1 MLISCNKLKTYIK
14 DSEKIDWLKVW
25 DKFTIRTAEVENV
38 KEVGD
43 NFDGVVIAQIVECIP
58 HPDSD
63 HMHILKVNYGA
74 SEPIQVVC
82 GAYNVRVGLKTAYI
96 KVGGHID
103 GNEIKAKPLR
113 GILSNGMCCSMRE
126 LGIGDD
132 HDGIIE
138 LPDDAV
144 VGTDIKD
151 YLPVKDIIVEIDNKS
166 LTNRPDLW
174 GHYGIAREIATITH
188 TEMLPLEME
197 EIKND
202 KEDLDI
208 KINNPELC
216 YRYTGLKI
224 DNIKNNKSPLEL
236 QIFLYYTGMRSI
248 SLIVDLTNY
257 LMLELGQPM
266 HAFDSRVVKNIEVG
280 LANNKDL
287 FTTLDGVERKLSS
300 ENLMIKNNNEYFA
313 IAGVM
318 GGKNSEILSDT
329 TSIFL
334 ESATFNAGSVRKT
347 ANFLGLRTDASA
359 RYEKSLDP
367 NMTDKAIKRLVYLL
381 RKENPDMQIAS
392 NLTDVYPNVLN
403 EVNITLHKDLLS
415 KYMGTTLSD
424 ESVINTL
431 ESLGFKVENTDYSY
445 EVVVPTFRHSKDI
458 NIEEDLIE
466 EIARIYGLENFTPK
480 PLKLDLTITEHEKTF
495 NEEYEVKSLLATKY
509 DMNEVNSYIWYDTNT
524 LQTLGIKKDGVKL
537 LGKSDNNILRDDLS
551 FSLLNIVE
559 ENFKNFSEF
568 SIFEIGTIIE
578 SNQNKRV
585 LSIILCGKE
594 KELEQLY
601 NKAKT
606 VTGYIFKALKHKE
619 IRISNNVNEKEYYDK
634 NLGKIINVDD
644 TKIGTINVLDKIYT
658 NKLSKKKAIVCIDID
673 FDKYAKL
680 EKDIILEKVVS
691 KYPSVEL
698 DYTIIMP
705 TDKKYEDLKEVLK
718 EFKSKLIERNE
729 LVSIYENKYT
739 IKYVLGSPYKTL
751 EQKDLQTFKLQQYEK
766 IHFYP
771 CSRRLARYGE
781 LQQQS

>member
-38 KEVGD
+38 KEVGN

-103 GNEIKAKPLR
+103 GIEIKAKPLR

-138 LPDDAV
+138 LPDDVV
-144 VGTDIKD
+144 VGTDIKE

-202 KEDLDI
+202 KEDLNI

-480 PLKLDLTITEHEKTF
+480 PLKLDLTITEHETTF

-606 VTGYIFKALKHKE
+606 VTSYIFKALKHKE
-619 IRISNNVNEKEYYDK
+619 ITLSNNVNEKEYYDK

-751 EQKDLQTFKLQQYEK
+751 EQKDLQTFKERFIAHLKENGYSINE
-766 IHFYP
+766 
-771 CSRRLARYGE
+771 
-781 LQQQS
+781 

>member
-103 GNEIKAKPLR
+103 GIEIKAKPLR

-138 LPDDAV
+138 LPDDVV

-751 EQKDLQTFKLQQYEK
+751 EQKDLQTFKERFIAHLKENGYSINE
-766 IHFYP
+766 
-771 CSRRLARYGE
+771 
-781 LQQQS
+781 

>member
-43 NFDGVVIAQIVECIP
+43 KFDGVVIAQIVECIP

-103 GNEIKAKPLR
+103 GIEIKAKPLR

-138 LPDDAV
+138 LPDDVV

-606 VTGYIFKALKHKE
+606 VTSYIFKALKHKE
-619 IRISNNVNEKEYYDK
+619 ITLSNNVNEKEYYDK

-705 TDKKYEDLKEVLK
+705 TDKKYEDLKEALK

-751 EQKDLQTFKLQQYEK
+751 EQKDLQTFKERFIAHLKENGYSINE
-766 IHFYP
+766 
-771 CSRRLARYGE
+771 
-781 LQQQS
+781 

>member
-43 NFDGVVIAQIVECIP
+43 KFDGVVIAQIVECIP

-103 GNEIKAKPLR
+103 GIEIKAKPLR

-138 LPDDAV
+138 LPDDVV

-445 EVVVPTFRHSKDI
+445 AVVVPTFRHSKDI

-568 SIFEIGTIIE
+568 SIFEIGTIIKD
-578 SNQNKRV
+578 NLNKRV

-606 VTGYIFKALKHKE
+606 VTSYIFKALKHKE
-619 IRISNNVNEKEYYDK
+619 ITLSNNVNEKEYYDK

-751 EQKDLQTFKLQQYEK
+751 EQKDLQTFKERFIAHLKENGYSINE
-766 IHFYP
+766 
-771 CSRRLARYGE
+771 
-781 LQQQS
+781 

>member
-43 NFDGVVIAQIVECIP
+43 KFDGVVIAQIVECIP

-63 HMHILKVNYGA
+63 HMHILKVNYGG

-103 GNEIKAKPLR
+103 GIEIKAKPLR

-138 LPDDAV
+138 LPDDV
-144 VGTDIKD
+144 VIGTDIKD
-151 YLPVKDIIVEIDNKS
+151 YLPVRDIIVEIDNKS

-202 KEDLDI
+202 KKNLDI
-208 KINNPELC
+208 KINNANLC

-280 LANNKDL
+280 LANDGDV
-287 FTTLDGVERKLSS
+287 FTTLDGTERKLSKD
-300 ENLMIKNNNEYFA
+300 NLMIKNNDEYFA

-318 GGKNSEILSDT
+318 GGKNSEILNDT
-329 TSIFL
+329 NSIFL

-403 EVNITLHKDLLS
+403 EVNITLHKDLLT

-424 ESVINTL
+424 ESVIKTL
-431 ESLGFKVENTDYSY
+431 ESLGFKVENNEKTY

-524 LQTLGIKKDGVKL
+524 LQTLGIKKEGVKL
-537 LGKSDNNILRDDLS
+537 LGKTENNILRDDLS

-559 ENFKNFSEF
+559 ENFKNFSIF

-578 SNQNKRV
+578 NNQNNRV

-594 KELEQLY
+594 KDLEQLY

-606 VTGYIFKALKHKE
+606 ITSYIFKSLKHKE
-619 IRISNNVNEKEYYDK
+619 VLLTNNVNEKEYYDK
-634 NLGKIINVDD
+634 NLGKIINVDN
-644 TKIGTINVLDKIYT
+644 TKLGTINVLDKIYT
-658 NKLSKKKAIVCIDID
+658 NKLSKKKSVVCIDID

-680 EKDIILEKVVS
+680 EKNIILEKVVS

-698 DYTIIMP
+698 DYTVIMP
-705 TDKKYEDLKEVLK
+705 ADKKYEDLKEVLK
-718 EFKSKLIERNE
+718 DFRSKLIESFQ

-739 IKYVLGSPYKTL
+739 IKYTLGSPYKTL
-751 EQKDLQTFKLQQYEK
+751 EQKDLQTFKERFIAHLKENGYSINE
-766 IHFYP
+766 
-771 CSRRLARYGE
+771 
-781 LQQQS
+781 

>member
-43 NFDGVVIAQIVECIP
+43 KFDGVVIAQIVECIP

-103 GNEIKAKPLR
+103 GIEIKAKPLR

-138 LPDDAV
+138 LPDDVV

-424 ESVINTL
+424 ENVINTL

-568 SIFEIGTIIE
+568 SIFEIGTIIKD
-578 SNQNKRV
+578 NLNKRV

-606 VTGYIFKALKHKE
+606 VTSYIFKALKHKE
-619 IRISNNVNEKEYYDK
+619 ITLLNNVNEKEYYDK

-751 EQKDLQTFKLQQYEK
+751 EQKDLQTFKERFIAHLKENGYSINE
-766 IHFYP
+766 
-771 CSRRLARYGE
+771 
-781 LQQQS
+781 

>member
-43 NFDGVVIAQIVECIP
+43 KFDGVVIAQIVECIP

-103 GNEIKAKPLR
+103 GIEIKAKPLR

-138 LPDDAV
+138 LPDDVV

-381 RKENPDMQIAS
+381 RKEKPDIQIAS

-619 IRISNNVNEKEYYDK
+619 ITLSNNVNEKEYYDK

-644 TKIGTINVLDKIYT
+644 IKIGTINVLDKIYT
-658 NKLSKKKAIVCIDID
+658 NKLSKKKAIVCTDID

-751 EQKDLQTFKLQQYEK
+751 EQKDLQTFKERFIAHLKENGYSINE
-766 IHFYP
+766 
-771 CSRRLARYGE
+771 
-781 LQQQS
+781 

>member
-43 NFDGVVIAQIVECIP
+43 KFDGVVIAQIVECIP

-103 GNEIKAKPLR
+103 GIEIKAKPLR
-113 GILSNGMCCSMRE
+113 SILSNGMCCSMRE

-138 LPDDAV
+138 LPDDVV

-381 RKENPDMQIAS
+381 RKENPDMQMAS

-606 VTGYIFKALKHKE
+606 VTSYIFKALKHKE
-619 IRISNNVNEKEYYDK
+619 ITLSNNVNEKEYYDK

-751 EQKDLQTFKLQQYEK
+751 EQKDLQTFKERFIAHLKENGYSINE
-766 IHFYP
+766 
-771 CSRRLARYGE
+771 
-781 LQQQS
+781 

>member
-43 NFDGVVIAQIVECIP
+43 KFDGVVIAQIVECIP

-103 GNEIKAKPLR
+103 GIEIKAKPLR

-138 LPDDAV
+138 LPDDVV

-424 ESVINTL
+424 ENVINTL

-445 EVVVPTFRHSKDI
+445 EVMVPTFRHSKDI

-568 SIFEIGTIIE
+568 SIFEIGTIIKD
-578 SNQNKRV
+578 NLNKRV

-606 VTGYIFKALKHKE
+606 VTSYIFKALKHKE
-619 IRISNNVNEKEYYDK
+619 ITLSNNVNEKEYYDK

-751 EQKDLQTFKLQQYEK
+751 EQKDLQTFKERFIAHLKENGYSINE
-766 IHFYP
+766 
-771 CSRRLARYGE
+771 
-781 LQQQS
+781 

>member
-38 KEVGD
+38 KEVGN

-103 GNEIKAKPLR
+103 GIEIKSKPLR

-138 LPDDAV
+138 LPDDVV
-144 VGTDIKD
+144 VGTDIKE

-202 KEDLDI
+202 KEDLNI

-480 PLKLDLTITEHEKTF
+480 PLKLDLTITEHETTF

-606 VTGYIFKALKHKE
+606 VTSYIFKALKHKE
-619 IRISNNVNEKEYYDK
+619 ITLSNNVNEKEYYDK

-751 EQKDLQTFKLQQYEK
+751 EQKDLQTFKERFIAHLKENGYSINE
-766 IHFYP
+766 
-771 CSRRLARYGE
+771 
-781 LQQQS
+781 

>member
-103 GNEIKAKPLR
+103 GIEIKAKPLR

-138 LPDDAV
+138 LPDDVV

-568 SIFEIGTIIE
+568 SIFEIGTIIKN
-578 SNQNKRV
+578 NQNKRI

-619 IRISNNVNEKEYYDK
+619 ITLSNNVNEKEYYDK

-751 EQKDLQTFKLQQYEK
+751 EQKDLQTFKERFIAHLKENGYSINE
-766 IHFYP
+766 
-771 CSRRLARYGE
+771 
-781 LQQQS
+781 

>member
-43 NFDGVVIAQIVECIP
+43 KFDGVVIAQIVECIP

-103 GNEIKAKPLR
+103 GIEIKAKPLR

-138 LPDDAV
+138 LPDDVV

-202 KEDLDI
+202 KENLDI

-236 QIFLYYTGMRSI
+236 QIFLFYTGMRSI

-568 SIFEIGTIIE
+568 SIFEIGTIIKD
-578 SNQNKRV
+578 NLNKRV

-606 VTGYIFKALKHKE
+606 VTSYIFKALKHKE
-619 IRISNNVNEKEYYDK
+619 ITLSNNVNEKEYYDK

-658 NKLSKKKAIVCIDID
+658 NKLSKKKAVVCIDID

-751 EQKDLQTFKLQQYEK
+751 EQKDLQTFKERFIAHLKENGYSINE
-766 IHFYP
+766 
-771 CSRRLARYGE
+771 
-781 LQQQS
+781 

>member
-43 NFDGVVIAQIVECIP
+43 KFDGVVIAQIVECIP

-103 GNEIKAKPLR
+103 GIEIKAKPLR

-138 LPDDAV
+138 LPDDVV

-188 TEMLPLEME
+188 TEMLALEME

-224 DNIKNNKSPLEL
+224 DNIKNNKSPLDL

-431 ESLGFKVENTDYSY
+431 ESLGFKVENNDLTY

-480 PLKLDLTITEHEKTF
+480 PLKLDLTITEHETTF

-537 LGKSDNNILRDDLS
+537 LGKLDNNILRDDLS

-568 SIFEIGTIIE
+568 SIFEIGTIIK

-606 VTGYIFKALKHKE
+606 VTSYIFKALKHKE
-619 IRISNNVNEKEYYDK
+619 ITLSNNVNEKEYYDK

-751 EQKDLQTFKLQQYEK
+751 EQKDLQTFKERFIAHLKENGYSINE
-766 IHFYP
+766 
-771 CSRRLARYGE
+771 
-781 LQQQS
+781 

>member
-43 NFDGVVIAQIVECIP
+43 KFDGVVIAQIVECIP

-138 LPDDAV
+138 LPDDVV

-424 ESVINTL
+424 ENVINTL

-606 VTGYIFKALKHKE
+606 VTSYIFKALKHKE
-619 IRISNNVNEKEYYDK
+619 ITLSNNVNEKEYYDK

-705 TDKKYEDLKEVLK
+705 TDKKYEDLKEALK

-751 EQKDLQTFKLQQYEK
+751 EQKDLQTFKERFIAHLKENGYSINE
-766 IHFYP
+766 
-771 CSRRLARYGE
+771 
-781 LQQQS
+781 

>member
-43 NFDGVVIAQIVECIP
+43 KFDGVVIAQIVECIP

-103 GNEIKAKPLR
+103 GIEIKAKPLR

-138 LPDDAV
+138 LPDDVV

-578 SNQNKRV
+578 SNQNKRI

-619 IRISNNVNEKEYYDK
+619 ITLSNNVNEKEYYDK

-751 EQKDLQTFKLQQYEK
+751 EQKDLQTFKERFIAHLKENGYSINE
-766 IHFYP
+766 
-771 CSRRLARYGE
+771 
-781 LQQQS
+781 

>member
-103 GNEIKAKPLR
+103 GIEIKAKPLR

-138 LPDDAV
+138 LPDDVV
-144 VGTDIKD
+144 VGTDIKE

-480 PLKLDLTITEHEKTF
+480 PLKLDLTITEHETTF

-606 VTGYIFKALKHKE
+606 VTSYIFKALKHKE
-619 IRISNNVNEKEYYDK
+619 ITLSNNVNEKEYYDK

-751 EQKDLQTFKLQQYEK
+751 EQKDLQTFKERFIAHLKENGYSINE
-766 IHFYP
+766 
-771 CSRRLARYGE
+771 
-781 LQQQS
+781 

>member
-38 KEVGD
+38 KEVGN

-103 GNEIKAKPLR
+103 GIEIKSKPLR

-138 LPDDAV
+138 LPDDVV

-480 PLKLDLTITEHEKTF
+480 PLKLDLTITEHETTF

-606 VTGYIFKALKHKE
+606 VTSYIFKALKHKE
-619 IRISNNVNEKEYYDK
+619 ITLSNNVNEKEYYDK

-751 EQKDLQTFKLQQYEK
+751 EQKDLQTFKERFIAHLKENGYSINE
-766 IHFYP
+766 
-771 CSRRLARYGE
+771 
-781 LQQQS
+781 

>member
-43 NFDGVVIAQIVECIP
+43 KFDGVVIAQIVECIP

-103 GNEIKAKPLR
+103 GIEIKAKPLR

-126 LGIGDD
+126 LSIGDD

-138 LPDDAV
+138 LPDDVV

-480 PLKLDLTITEHEKTF
+480 PLKLDLTITEHETTF

-619 IRISNNVNEKEYYDK
+619 ITLSNNVNEKEYYDK

-751 EQKDLQTFKLQQYEK
+751 EQKDLQTFKERFIAHLKENGYSINE
-766 IHFYP
+766 
-771 CSRRLARYGE
+771 
-781 LQQQS
+781 

>member
-25 DKFTIRTAEVENV
+25 NKFTIRTAEVENV

-43 NFDGVVIAQIVECIP
+43 KFDGVVIAQIVECIP

-103 GNEIKAKPLR
+103 GIEIKAKPLR

-138 LPDDAV
+138 LPDDVV

-480 PLKLDLTITEHEKTF
+480 PLKLDLTITEHETTF

-568 SIFEIGTIIE
+568 SIFEIGTIIKD
-578 SNQNKRV
+578 NLNKRV

-606 VTGYIFKALKHKE
+606 VTSYIFKALKHKE
-619 IRISNNVNEKEYYDK
+619 ITLSNNVNEKEYYDK
-634 NLGKIINVDD
+634 KLGKIINVDD

-691 KYPSVEL
+691 KYPNVEL

-751 EQKDLQTFKLQQYEK
+751 EQKDLQTFKERFIAHLKENGYSINE
-766 IHFYP
+766 
-771 CSRRLARYGE
+771 
-781 LQQQS
+781 

>member
-103 GNEIKAKPLR
+103 GIEIKAKPLR

-138 LPDDAV
+138 LPDDVV

-568 SIFEIGTIIE
+568 SIFEIGTIIKD
-578 SNQNKRV
+578 NLNKRV

-606 VTGYIFKALKHKE
+606 VTSYIFKALKHKE
-619 IRISNNVNEKEYYDK
+619 ITLSNNVNEKEYYDK

-705 TDKKYEDLKEVLK
+705 TDKKYEDLKEALK

-751 EQKDLQTFKLQQYEK
+751 EQKDLQTFKERFIAHLKENGYSINE
-766 IHFYP
+766 
-771 CSRRLARYGE
+771 
-781 LQQQS
+781 

>member
-38 KEVGD
+38 KEVGN

-103 GNEIKAKPLR
+103 GIEIKSKPLR

-138 LPDDAV
+138 LPDDVV

-480 PLKLDLTITEHEKTF
+480 PLKLDLTITEHETTF

-606 VTGYIFKALKHKE
+606 VTSYIFKALKHKE
-619 IRISNNVNEKEYYDK
+619 ITLSNNVNEKEYYDK

-644 TKIGTINVLDKIYT
+644 IKIGTINVLDKIYT

-751 EQKDLQTFKLQQYEK
+751 EQKDLQTFKERFIAHLKENGYSINE
-766 IHFYP
+766 
-771 CSRRLARYGE
+771 
-781 LQQQS
+781 

>member
-43 NFDGVVIAQIVECIP
+43 KFDGVVIAQIVECIP

-63 HMHILKVNYGA
+63 HMHILKVNYGG

-103 GNEIKAKPLR
+103 GIEIKAKPLR

-138 LPDDAV
+138 LPDDV
-144 VGTDIKD
+144 VIGTDIKD

-202 KEDLDI
+202 KKNLDI
-208 KINNPELC
+208 KINNANLC

-280 LANNKDL
+280 LANDGDV
-287 FTTLDGVERKLSS
+287 FTTLDGTERKLSKD
-300 ENLMIKNNNEYFA
+300 NLMIKNNDEYFA

-318 GGKNSEILSDT
+318 GGKNSEILNDT
-329 TSIFL
+329 NSIFL

-403 EVNITLHKDLLS
+403 EVNITLHKDLLT

-424 ESVINTL
+424 ESVIKTL
-431 ESLGFKVENTDYSY
+431 ESLGFKVENNEKTY

-524 LQTLGIKKDGVKL
+524 LQTLGIKKEGVKL
-537 LGKSDNNILRDDLS
+537 LGKTENNILRDDLS

-559 ENFKNFSEF
+559 ENFKNFSIF

-578 SNQNKRV
+578 NNQNKRV

-594 KELEQLY
+594 KDLEQLY

-606 VTGYIFKALKHKE
+606 ITSYIFKSLKHKE
-619 IRISNNVNEKEYYDK
+619 VLLTNNVNEKEYYDK
-634 NLGKIINVDD
+634 NLGKIINVDN
-644 TKIGTINVLDKIYT
+644 TKLGTINVLDKIYT
-658 NKLSKKKAIVCIDID
+658 NKLSKKKSVVCIDID
-673 FDKYAKL
+673 FDKYTKL

-698 DYTIIMP
+698 DYTVIMP
-705 TDKKYEDLKEVLK
+705 ADKKYEDLKEVLK
-718 EFKSKLIERNE
+718 DFRSKLIESFQ

-739 IKYVLGSPYKTL
+739 IKYTLGSPYKTL
-751 EQKDLQTFKLQQYEK
+751 EQKDLQTFKERFIAHLKENGYSINE
-766 IHFYP
+766 
-771 CSRRLARYGE
+771 
-781 LQQQS
+781 